1 MFSTLE
7 SNYKSDNA
15 SSNDLESSAWNQFFL
30 KYDCCAVHEVN
41 GTTNDFDN
49 TPWCTT
55 SGSCQDTSSQIPRTC
70 CKDVTL
76 NNYTSAPS
84 NCHASVNRGTYKQNC
99 MDPLKK
105 LSVNNIEEYQLSLLS
120 FSLLF
125 PIILQV
131 IEITIVIVLM
141 FPRCYGSVNEN

>member
-1 MFSTLE
+1 MFSSLE
-7 SNYKSDNA
+7 QNFKSDNA
-15 SSNDLESSAWNQFFL
+15 SSNDLKSSTWNRLFLKVKKWNTILYFDKSKYTSNKIYPTTLSTLTNLQFIISSTAFGNM

-84 NCHASVNRGTYKQNC
+84 NCHASVNRGTYKR
-99 MDPLKK
+99 
-105 LSVNNIEEYQLSLLS
+105 V
-120 FSLLF
+120 
-125 PIILQV
+125 
-131 IEITIVIVLM
+131 TAA
-141 FPRCYGSVNEN
+141 